1 MYIDIVPNRDS
12 PPAVLLRESYR
23 ESGRV
28 RKRTVANLSKLP
40 PEQVELLKRVL
51 KGEELVSAGEAFL
64 VERTT
69 PHGHVEA
76 VLGTIRNLGLDR
88 LVDSEGS
95 RERDLVVAMVAER
108 ILHGGSKLADTRL
121 WHTCTL
127 AEELGVGDADE
138 DELYA
143 AMDWLLKRQER
154 IEGRLAKRHLGEGAA
169 VYYDVSSSYYDGRTC
184 PLARYGHNRDGKKG
198 REIIVYGMMTD
209 GEGRPVAVQV
219 YPGNTADPATVPDQ
233 VVRLRDRFGLER
245 VTLVGDRGMLTEAR
259 IEEIRKTPGL
269 GWISALRN
277 ADIRKLVEAGQFQ
290 LSLFDRRNLAEIV
303 SPLYPGERLVACF
316 NPLLCEERR
325 RKRDELLAATEEG
338 LGRIQAEVARR
349 TRTPLPAAEIG
360 AKVGLILRRWKMG
373 KHFHAKIGDGSLEW
387 SRNEDNIAAESAL
400 DGIYIVRTGEPAA
413 ALPAAEAVRRYKGL
427 ARVEEVFRTMKGA
440 DILIRPIRHRLPD
453 RVRAHIFVCT
463 LAYYVIW
470 HMKQAL
476 APMLFHDEGI
486 ADERRQRDPVAKA
499 RPSSRAQA
507 KRLDKTDAE
516 GRPLHSFRT
525 LLESL
530 KARCRNLCA
539 TKTAKGTVRTTQHTP
554 PTETQQRAYD
564 LLGIRPV

>member
-23 ESGRV
+23 EGGRV

-51 KGEELVSAGEAFL
+51 KGEELVPAGEAFL

-184 PLARYGHNRDGKKG
+184 PLARFGHNRDGKKG

-360 AKVGLILRRWKMG
+360 AKAGQILRRWKMG
-373 KHFHAKIGDGSLEW
+373 KHFRAEIGDGSLEW

-499 RPSSRAQA
+499 KPSSRAQA
-507 KRLDKTDAE
+507 KRLDKADAQ
-516 GRPLHSFRT
+516 GKPLHSFRT

-539 TKTAKGTVRTTQHTP
+539 TKTAKGTVRTTQHTA